1 MMKMMQKSNLPYK
14 YHPFISEYMH
24 AVESG
29 SIRSCNEQKQLMT
42 LVRKTLDDPNVYV
55 DVQAIEDS
63 VNIPAK
69 YFPFELFA
77 WQRFV
82 NACVFGVRYK
92 DTNRLVWN
100 QILILMGRGGG
111 KNGYAGYLN
120 FYMLSKQFGIDRYH
134 IEWIATSEEQA
145 KTTFDDVKEVIENP
159 ANKVLKKS
167 FSATKVLIKHK
178 TNKSHM
184 KFNTSNARTK
194 DGRRPGSVW
203 FDEIHEYED
212 YKSIKVFRSALGKVK
227 NGRTFYLTTDGYV
240 RGGVLDDMKEKARM
254 ILSGEVERSK
264 LFPFICKLDSE
275 EEVEDIANWEKA
287 NPSIRDNMELFE
299 TMKEEWADC
308 QTNIPMHVEF
318 MTKRMNI
325 PKQLFQHK
333 IATYEDLLATDQ
345 PLPDDLHKYECI
357 GGVDYAE
364 LRDFCSVG
372 LLFKRQGKR
381 YWIHHTFIWHQ
392 ALKMQDIN
400 QDIIDIGVEKGLFT
414 IVYDKE
420 IEPKR
425 VINWFLE
432 KSKTYDIKRI
442 AIDKFRSVILK
453 PLLEEAGF
461 NERVEIVRR
470 GQYIHAMLDPLIQHL
485 FINHNIVFHDD
496 PVMRWYCGN
505 VYVDELG
512 NGSKEYK
519 KIDPVKRKTDGFFAF
534 THALNFDGDL
544 EDYAVDLNDMQ
555 VWSF

>member
-1 MMKMMQKSNLPYK
+1 MMTMNQTYN
-14 YHPFISEYMH
+14 YHPYIDEYMRL
-24 AVESG
+24 VETG
-29 SIRSCNEQKQLMT
+29 EIKTCKEQKQLMQ
-42 LVRKTLDDPNVYV
+42 LVRKTLDNPNVYI
-55 DVQAIEDS
+55 DSQAIEDS
-63 VNIPAK
+63 VKIPDK
-69 YFPFELFA
+69 YFPFSLFT
-77 WQRFV
+77 WQKFV
-82 NACVFGVRYK
+82 NACIYGVRYV

-100 QILILMGRGGG
+100 QFLILMGRGGG
-111 KNGYAGYLN
+111 KNGYAGWNN
-120 FYMLSKQFGIDRYH
+120 FHMLSKNFGVDKYN
-134 IEWIATSEEQA
+134 IEWIATSEKQA
-145 KTTFDDVKEVIENP
+145 KTTFEDVKNVLEDP
-159 ANKVLKKS
+159 AHEKALKKA
-167 FSATKVLIKHK
+167 FTKTKVLIQHK
-178 TNKSHM
+178 KTKSQMQYH
-184 KFNTSNARTK
+184 TSNARTK
-194 DGRRPGSVW
+194 DGLRPGSVW

-212 YKSIKVFRSALGKVK
+212 YAAIKVFRSALGKVQD
-227 NGRTFYLTTDGYV
+227 GRTFYLTTDGYV
-240 RGGVLDDMKEKARM
+240 RGGVLDDFKEKSR
-254 ILSGEVERSK
+254 LVLEGEVENSK

-287 NPSIRDNMELFE
+287 NPSIRDNKELFE

-308 QTNIPMHVEF
+308 QTSIPMHVEF

-333 IATYEDLLATDQ
+333 IASYDDILATDQ
-345 PLPDDLHKYECI
+345 ELPDDLHLYECI

-381 YWIHHTFIWHQ
+381 YWIHHTFVWHQ

-420 IEPKR
+420 IKPER

-432 KSKTYDIKRI
+432 KAKTYNIKYL

-453 PLLEEAGF
+453 PLLEQAGF
-461 NERVEIVRR
+461 NDRIQVVRR

-505 VYVDELG
+505 IYVDELG

-519 KIDPVKRKTDGFFAF
+519 KIDPVKRKTDGFFAL

-544 EDYAVDLNDMQ
+544 EDYAIDLNDMQ
-555 VWSF
+555 VWSY

>member
-1 MMKMMQKSNLPYK
+1 MTQKSNLLYK
-14 YHPFISEYMH
+14 YHPYIDEYIH
-24 AVESG
+24 SVESG
-29 SIRSCNEQKQLMT
+29 IVRTCKEQKQLVA
-42 LVRKTLDDPNVYV
+42 LVKKTLDDLNVYI
-55 DVQAIEDS
+55 DEKAIEDS
-63 VNIPAK
+63 VKVPEP
-69 YFPFELFA
+69 YFPFKLYA

-82 NACVFGVRYK
+82 NACVYGVRYK
-92 DTNRLVWN
+92 DNDRLVWN

-111 KNGYAGYLN
+111 KNGYGGWHN
-120 FYMLSKQFGIDRYH
+120 FYMVSKQFGIENYH
-134 IEWIATSEEQA
+134 VEWIATSEQQA
-145 KTTFDDVKEVIENP
+145 KTTFQDVRNVIQHPKNS
-159 ANKVLKKS
+159 VLKKS
-167 FSATKVLIKHK
+167 FNTTKVLIEHK
-178 TNKSHM
+178 RNKSHI
-184 KFNTSNARTK
+184 KYNTSNARTK
-194 DGRRPGSVW
+194 DGLRPGSVW

-212 YKSIKVFRSALGKVK
+212 YASIKVFRSALGKVK
-227 NGRTFYLTTDGYV
+227 DGRTFYLTTDGYV

-254 ILSGEVERSK
+254 VLSGEVEKSK
-264 LFPFICKLDSE
+264 LFPFICKLDTE
-275 EEVEDIANWEKA
+275 EEVEDIENWVKA
-287 NPSIRDNMELFE
+287 NPSLKDNAELFE

-432 KSKTYDIKRI
+432 KAKTYDIKRI
-442 AIDKFRSVILK
+442 AIDKFRSVVLK

-485 FINHNIVFHDD
+485 FINHNIVFHND

-505 VYVDELG
+505 IYVDELG

-555 VWSF
+555 VLSF

>member
-1 MMKMMQKSNLPYK
+1 MTSTYN
-14 YHPFISEYMH
+14 YHPYIDEYI
-24 AVESG
+24 ERIENG
-29 SIRSCNEQKQLMT
+29 TIRVCKEQKQLIE
-42 LVRKTLDDPNVYV
+42 LVRRTLDDPNVYI
-55 DVQAIEDS
+55 DEKSIEES
-63 VNIPAK
+63 VEVPK
-69 YFPFELFA
+69 PFFPFELFP
-77 WQRFV
+77 WQKFV
-82 NACVFGVRYK
+82 NACVFGIRYK
-92 DTNRLVWN
+92 DSNRLVWN

-120 FYMLSKQFGIDRYH
+120 FYMMSKQFDIRNYN
-134 IEWIATSEEQA
+134 IEWVATSEKQA
-145 KTTFDDVKEVIENP
+145 KTTFEDVKNVLEDPENE
-159 ANKVLKKS
+159 KKLKKVFYKS
-167 FSATKVLIKHK
+167 KVLIQHK
-178 TNKSHM
+178 RTKSQIQY
-184 KFNTSNARTK
+184 NTSNARTK
-194 DGRRPGSVW
+194 DGLRPGAVF

-212 YKSIKVFRSALGKVK
+212 YAAIKVFRSALGKVK
-227 NGRTFYLTTDGYV
+227 DGRTFYLTTDGYV
-240 RGGVLDDMKEKARM
+240 RGGVLDDFKEKSR
-254 ILSGEVERSK
+254 LVLEGEVENSK

-287 NPSIRDNMELFE
+287 NPSIRDNKELFE

-308 QTNIPMHVEF
+308 QTSIPMHVEF

-333 IATYEDLLATDQ
+333 IATYEDILATDQ
-345 PLPDDLHKYECI
+345 ELPDDLHLYECI

-420 IEPKR
+420 IKPER

-432 KSKTYDIKRI
+432 KAKTYSIKYL

-453 PLLEEAGF
+453 PLLEQAGF
-461 NERVEIVRR
+461 NDRVQVVRR

>member
-1 MMKMMQKSNLPYK
+1 MTMTSNCNVYK
-14 YHPFISEYMH
+14 YHPYINEYMEL
-24 AVESG
+24 VESG
-29 SIRSCNEQKQLMT
+29 KIRSCKEQKQLMK
-42 LVRKTLDDPNVYV
+42 LVRKTLDDPNVYI
-55 DVQAIEDS
+55 DVKAIEDS
-63 VNIPAK
+63 VNVPAP
-69 YFPFELFA
+69 YFPFELFT
-77 WQRFV
+77 WQKFV

-111 KNGYAGYLN
+111 KNGFAGYQN
-120 FYMLSKQFGIDRYH
+120 FYMESKPFGINNYN
-134 IEWIATSEEQA
+134 IEWVATSEKQA
-145 KTTFDDVKEVIENP
+145 KTTFEDIKN
-159 ANKVLKKS
+159 VLEDPKHEKKLRKA
-167 FSATKVLIKHK
+167 FYKPTKVLIQ
-178 TNKSHM
+178 NKSTKSKIQYH
-184 KFNTSNARTK
+184 TSNARTK
-194 DGRRPGSVW
+194 DGLRPGAVC

-212 YKSIKVFRSALGKVK
+212 YASIKVFRSALGKVK
-227 NGRTFYLTTDGYV
+227 DGRTFYLTTDGYV
-240 RGGVLDDMKEKARM
+240 RGGVLDDFKEKSR
-254 ILSGEVERSK
+254 LVLEGEVENSK

-275 EEVEDIANWEKA
+275 EEVEDIENWEKA
-287 NPSIRDNMELFE
+287 NPSIRDNKELFE

-308 QTNIPMHVEF
+308 QTSIPMHVEF
-318 MTKRMNI
+318 LTKRMNI

-345 PLPDDLHKYECI
+345 ELPDDLHLYECI

-420 IEPKR
+420 IKPER

-432 KSKTYDIKRI
+432 KAKTYSIKYL

-453 PLLEEAGF
+453 PLLEQAGF
-461 NERVEIVRR
+461 NDRVQVVRR

-519 KIDPVKRKTDGFFAF
+519 KLDPVKRKTDGFFAF